1 MAAAHTTVTVDDAQA
16 LATLARL
23 GEPGTAD
30 LMPRLG
36 EYLQR
41 STQERFKTQT
51 APDGTPWAPLQPRYA
66 RRKKYHQDKVLTLR
80 GYLRSSIHYQVTGP
94 DAVQV
99 GTNIQYAGVH
109 QFGAAIQQAAQSR
122 RLRFRSAAGR
132 ILFAGARHKRGVTER
147 WVTRGAYQVTIP
159 ARPFLGIS
167 AADDAEIR
175 EIILDWVVGRSK

>member
-1 MAAAHTTVTVDDAQA
+1 MAGTRITATVDDAQA
-16 LATLARL
+16 RAMLARL

-41 STQERFKTQT
+41 STQERFRAQT

-80 GYLRSSIHYQVTGP
+80 GYLRGGIHYQVTGP
-94 DAVQV
+94 HTVDV
-99 GTNIQYAGVH
+99 GSSTKY
-109 QFGAAIQQAAQSR
+109 AAIHQLGGTIGHNAQSR
-122 RLRFRSAAGR
+122 RVRFRSVAGR
-132 ILFAGARHKRGVTER
+132 VLFAGAKHKRAVTER
-147 WVTRGAYQVTIP
+147 WVTRGAYQVDIP

-175 EIILDWVVGRSK
+175 EIILDWVVGRGK